1 MVAPQGLVPLELH
14 SLGWKAFQDL
24 CLTIAREV
32 LGQTVQAFAD
42 SNDGGR
48 DGAFQGHWR
57 GQANDE
63 LTGAFVLQCKF
74 TQRRHHSL
82 GLGDLDEELPKAQR
96 LVAKG
101 LCDSY
106 LLLTNAK
113 VSGRS
118 EASIRRAFYDVGVAR
133 FVLWSAEWI
142 SGVVRENQRL
152 RMLVPRLYGIGDLSQ
167 ILDARAYDQA
177 QALLQS
183 MQDNLATFVVTDA
196 YQRSARALEEHGFVL
211 LIGEP
216 MAGKTVISAALA
228 TASIDSWGCSPMKV
242 DRPSSLVQRW
252 NPHEPTQLFWVDD
265 AFGTTQYQ
273 RLLAEQWNQA
283 FPQVRAALRRGAR
296 VVMTSRD
303 YIYAEARSDLKHHD
317 LPLLHEQ
324 QVVVDVHALSLPEKQ
339 QILYN
344 HAKLG
349 HQPASFRRKVKPFLE
364 DAAASPRFLPEVAR
378 RLGDPAFTGQ
388 LKLTADGIQA
398 FFDHPQQ
405 VLLEVLRGL
414 DQQYQAALALVFMH
428 GGELPSPIRLQA
440 ATAALTRLGG
450 TLAGCRTALAAM
462 DGNLVRMVTTVGR
475 PRWTFRHPSVMDSM
489 ALLVVGD
496 PELLGIYLAGAPL
509 DRLLAEVTCGSVE
522 LPGASVVVPT
532 ELFDLVAQRL
542 DGAPSGWEAERQIN
556 AFLAHRC
563 SREFLAFY
571 LRRTPKLLKRLGS
584 PGAYLN
590 AVPDVPLVARLHA
603 LGLLPEATRRRFART
618 VADLAVEIP
627 DPGFLTVTSVRAV
640 LTDTERTAI
649 LERVRTEVLGDLGQ
663 LLDTWKYD
671 YDYDPDRESPADY
684 LYPLREALQA
694 YAEAFSDAATR
705 SAFDRAITGVDRLTE
720 ELEHRH
726 MTDHVEREQQPRLS
740 SAPSIQTS
748 PTQRSIFEDV
758 DT

>member
-1 MVAPQGLVPLELH
+1 
-14 SLGWKAFQDL
+14 
-24 CLTIAREV
+24 
-32 LGQTVQAFAD
+32 
-42 SNDGGR
+42 
-48 DGAFQGHWR
+48 
-57 GQANDE
+57 
-63 LTGAFVLQCKF
+63 
-74 TQRRHHSL
+74 
-82 GLGDLDEELPKAQR
+82 
-96 LVAKG
+96 
-101 LCDSY
+101 
-106 LLLTNAK
+106 
-113 VSGRS
+113 
-118 EASIRRAFYDVGVAR
+118 
-133 FVLWSAEWI
+133 
-142 SGVVRENQRL
+142 
-152 RMLVPRLYGIGDLSQ
+152 
-167 ILDARAYDQA
+167 
-177 QALLQS
+177 
-183 MQDNLATFVVTDA
+183 
-196 YQRSARALEEHGFVL
+196 
-211 LIGEP
+211 
-216 MAGKTVISAALA
+216 
-228 TASIDSWGCSPMKV
+228 
-242 DRPSSLVQRW
+242 
-252 NPHEPTQLFWVDD
+252 
-265 AFGTTQYQ
+265 
-273 RLLAEQWNQA
+273 
-283 FPQVRAALRRGAR
+283 
-296 VVMTSRD
+296 
-303 YIYAEARSDLKHHD
+303 
-317 LPLLHEQ
+317 
-324 QVVVDVHALSLPEKQ
+324 
-339 QILYN
+339 
-344 HAKLG
+344 
-349 HQPASFRRKVKPFLE
+349 
-364 DAAASPRFLPEVAR
+364 
-378 RLGDPAFTGQ
+378 
-388 LKLTADGIQA
+388 
-398 FFDHPQQ
+398 
-405 VLLEVLRGL
+405 
-414 DQQYQAALALVFMH
+414 
-428 GGELPSPIRLQA
+428 
-440 ATAALTRLGG
+440 
-450 TLAGCRTALAAM
+450 
-462 DGNLVRMVTTVGR
+462 
-475 PRWTFRHPSVMDSM
+475 MDSM